1 MKIYVYLNGK
11 IVGKGKDVKACLK
24 HVSKLFKEGHNDVVL
39 SGGRIGRWR

>member
-24 HVSKLFKEGHNDVVL
+24 HVSKLFKEGHTDVVL